1 MSDDGAPQKPA
12 DAEGRFTMDPER
24 VIWELARQLVDS
36 QRSYAYFSRAAQE
49 ARQLPESA
57 EVRKVVADFENLERS
72 WHTETLPSIIASMK
86 LAIEV
91 LDTFGPGLTD
101 VSDEI
106 DAMVFNNKWFV
117 WSKEL
122 APVPFSSSS
131 TPLPDDPPPT
141 SA

>member
-1 MSDDGAPQKPA
+1 
-12 DAEGRFTMDPER
+12 MDPEKL
-24 VIWELARQLVDS
+24 IWDLARQLVDS
-36 QRSYAYFSRAAQE
+36 QRSYAHFSRAAHA
-49 ARQLPESA
+49 ARRLPESA
-57 EVRKVVADFENLERS
+57 QARKVVTDFENLEQG
-72 WHTETLPSIIASMK
+72 WHTETLPSIIASIK

-101 VSDEI
+101 VTDEI
-106 DAMVFNNKWFV
+106 EPMVFNNKWFV